1 MNKKAVIT
9 SIIVSVIINLLFG
22 GLLIGAGVLVLIFP
36 QIFHVVLSAS
46 FALIGISLTLTTI
59 PNLIGGI
66 VSIKQKKG
74 VFDLIFSI
82 VTIVIGVVLAIYGI
96 INALITIGVTGVA
109 VPTVVWTIM
118 TIIRWVVC
126 GLVALY
132 LIVLPI
138 IRICKAEK
146 KMLQFKAELVKLI
159 LGVLIVVLLIC
170 GLLISVLKD
179 MIGISLIVVGALTVI
194 LAIINLIVGLV
205 GISKAAKDPVS
216 VAVAIDTD
224 GDGVA
229 DTVVADIDG
238 DGKAD
243 AVGMDVDGDGK
254 VDVLGVDTDGDGKVD
269 TVISAD

>member
-9 SIIVSVIINLLFG
+9 NIIVSVIINLLFG

-170 GLLISVLKD
+170 GLLVNVLKD

>member
-9 SIIVSVIINLLFG
+9 NIIVSVIINLLFG

-170 GLLISVLKD
+170 GLLINVLKD